1 MSDRAAPAGVG
12 TTGPAA
18 PAGRWVE
25 NRPSRGFRAIDLREL
40 WAYRELALSLAL
52 RDLKVRY
59 KQAAFG
65 IAWAVLQPLLA
76 AAVFTFVF
84 ARMADVSSGSTPYV
98 LFAFVGATVWSFH
111 SSAVT
116 SGTESL
122 VENSLLVTKI
132 YYPKLVSPLASCLT
146 PLVDLG
152 ISLAVLAV
160 LLVVYGLN
168 PGIEVLALPA
178 AVLLLFLVSFSFALW
193 FSALNVRYRDVRYL
207 VRFGIQIW
215 LFISP
220 VAYPLGLVSQPWR
233 TLYILNPMVGV
244 LDLMRWSVLDGPPPG
259 RSTLVSLLA
268 ALVVLVSGLAYF
280 QRTESRFAD
289 VI

>member
-1 MSDRAAPAGVG
+1 MAEQLAPPQPG
-12 TTGPAA
+12 
-18 PAGRWVE
+18 GRWVE
-25 NRPSRGFRAIDLREL
+25 NRPSRGFRAIDLREM

-65 IAWAVLQPLLA
+65 VAWAILQPLVG

-84 ARMADVSSGSTPYV
+84 ARMADISSGTIPYV
-98 LFAFVGATVWSFH
+98 LFAFVGTTVWAFH

-152 ISLAVLAV
+152 ISLVVLAV
-160 LLVVYGLN
+160 LLPIYGVN
-168 PGIEVLALPA
+168 PGVEVLALPVA
-178 AVLLLFLVSFSFALW
+178 IALLFLVSFSFALW
-193 FSALNVRYRDVRYL
+193 FSALNVRYRDVRYV

-220 VAYPLGLVSQPWR
+220 VAYPLQLVSQPWR
-233 TLYILNPMVGV
+233 TLYVVNPMVGV
-244 LDLMRWSVLDGPPPG
+244 LDLMRWSLVDGPAPG
-259 RSTLVSLLA
+259 WGTLGSLLV
-268 ALVVLVSGLAYF
+268 ALVVLLTGLAYF